1 MYKRFAGFLAVLGM
15 FLMSVPVHAAS
26 WYDISTLDTT
36 PVTTIMTSVLAA
48 GAIIWCCRKGYNALF
63 KS

>member
-1 MYKRFAGFLAVLGM
+1 MKNLVKGVIGAAGLAM
-15 FLMSVPVHAAS
+15 AS
-26 WYDISTLDTT
+26 TSAMASEWYEIGTLDTT
-36 PVTTIMTSVLAA
+36 PVTTIMTAVLAA